1 MLLCFGAAWPIN
13 IIKTLRNR
21 SAKGKSGLFLFVLMA
36 GYVAGIA
43 HKLLYSRD
51 IVMALY
57 ILNLAMISTDFF
69 LYLHFRKKDREREA
83 AGA

>member
-69 LYLHFRKKDREREA
+69 LYLHFRKKDRERGA